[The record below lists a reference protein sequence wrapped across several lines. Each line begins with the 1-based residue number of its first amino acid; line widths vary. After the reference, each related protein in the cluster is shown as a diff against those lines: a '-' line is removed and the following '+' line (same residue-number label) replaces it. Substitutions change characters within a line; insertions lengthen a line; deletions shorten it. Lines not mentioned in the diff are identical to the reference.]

1 MSRSAPWGELSL
13 RIAQSPL
20 FTTFASHL
28 AAGRGR
34 ATRLPPAAAAW
45 VFDLIAEQTGRPVV
59 VVVPH
64 ESDAFA
70 WLESLRLVAGEGVGG
85 YFATPSL
92 SPYQEAEA
100 SLTVRAQEVTALA
113 DALAGRLRALL
124 VTPRALFRRLPEAAG
139 LAPVVLRR
147 GAEIDLDELAL
158 RLTALGYRRVDL
170 VGEVGDF
177 AVRGGVFDL
186 FAAGDEEPLRL
197 DLFGSEIESLRR
209 FEIESQRSHDELREA
224 AVLPLA
230 LFPEGPEASRRLA
243 RVLAEVAGE
252 EPGRETR
259 DHLATLA
266 DGGRFPGWEN
276 LLPLLAP
283 RSLTL
288 AELLPTATWVA
299 LDPAALVAEVTH
311 HGERLAEEFAARR
324 EHQRFA
330 LEPALLEHPVAAVLA
345 LIEEAS
351 AAVVPLA
358 APGEAVDFGVL
369 STDLFHG
376 QLPRFPNEVAATR
389 ARGERLILVAPSERH
404 AALGELLEGREI
416 ELGARGVEIVSGEIE
431 RGYRLPAA
439 GVAIYGET
447 QLLPRPMARG
457 GKRGRGRFGPFLAT
471 LRDLKVGDHVVHND
485 HGIGQFVAL
494 RSVGG
499 APGPGSPGDA
509 GLAPLPASMRKL
521 AGPVAADNEVMEILY
536 AGGKRLLVPLA
547 RLDLIQKYSGI
558 EGIAPRLDQ
567 LGGSSWNKTKS
578 KVRTGMRDMAEELL
592 KLYAERQLARAPIL
606 AGSTDLERQ
615 FSAAFPFEETP
626 DQADAITVVLED
638 LGQSKPMDRLL
649 CGDVGFGKTEVA
661 MRAAFRAVDAGYQ
674 VAVLAPTTI
683 LADQHLEVFTRRF
696 EGFPVSIERLS
707 RLRVGKDLK
716 DLKTR
721 IAAGKV
727 DITLGTHRLLS
738 KDVEFHRLG
747 LVIVDEEQRFGVAQK
762 ERLKQL
768 KKNVHVLAMSATP
781 LPRTLQLSLAGVR
794 DMVVI
799 ETPPKDRM
807 AVETA
812 VLPFSAELVREAIE
826 YELQRGG
833 QVFYVYNRV
842 ESIEQMAGVLREL
855 VPGLRITIG
864 HGQLDEREL
873 YRRMHAFTAREYDV
887 LLATT
892 IIENGID
899 IPTVNTMII
908 HRADR
913 FGLAQLYQLR
923 GRVGRSRELGYCYLL
938 VPPDAPLTEEAR
950 RRLEA
955 LREFTELGAGF
966 RIAGRDLEI
975 RGAGNLLGGE
985 QSGHIA
991 ELGIETYLKMLEETV
1006 RDLKG
1011 ESVEEGP
1018 SVALDLPLAMTI
1030 PKDYIADENLRME
1043 IYRKLATAELP
1054 RQELLEE
1061 LTDRFGRPPKSVLA
1075 LLDLVD
1081 LKRAAEALRVQAIS
1095 ATGGQLIFRLRRDA
1109 RIDVDRLIRY
1119 VSTRAG
1125 AAFSPTGVLSLELPA
1140 GQSVIDA
1147 ARAVLAELAA

>member
-1 MSRSAPWGELSL
+1 MSRSAPWGDLSL
-13 RIAQSPL
+13 RIAQSSL
-20 FTTFASHL
+20 FATFASHL

-45 VFDLIAEQTGRPVV
+45 VFDLIAERTGRPVV

-70 WLESLRLVAGEGVGG
+70 WMESLRLVAGEGVSG

-139 LAPVVLRR
+139 LTPVVLRR
-147 GAEIDLDELAL
+147 GAEIDLEELAH

-186 FAAGDEEPLRL
+186 FAAGDDEPLRL

-209 FEIESQRSHDELREA
+209 FEVESQRSHDELREA

-230 LFPEGPEASRRLA
+230 LFPEGAEASRRLA
-243 RVLAEVAGE
+243 SLLADLAGE
-252 EPGRETR
+252 DPGRETR

-288 AELLPTATWVA
+288 AELLPAATWVA
-299 LDPAALVAEVTH
+299 LDPAALVAEVRH
-311 HGERLAEEFAARR
+311 HGQRLTEEFAARR

-330 LEPALLEHPVAAVLA
+330 LEPALLEHPVEKVLAMIENAPGAVL
-345 LIEEAS
+345 
-351 AAVVPLA
+351 PLA

-369 STDLFHG
+369 TTDLFHG
-376 QLPRFPNEVAATR
+376 QLQRFPNEVAATR
-389 ARGERLILVAPSERH
+389 ARGERLLLVAPAERH
-404 AALGELLEGREI
+404 AALAELLEGREI
-416 ELGARGVEIVSGEIE
+416 ELGGRGVEIVNGELE

-447 QLLPRPMARG
+447 QLLPRPVARAG
-457 GKRGRGRFGPFLAT
+457 RRGRGRFGPFLAT

-499 APGPGSPGDA
+499 SPVPGGEA
-509 GLAPLPASMRKL
+509 GLVPLPASMRQL
-521 AGPVAADNEVMEILY
+521 AGPSTADNEVMEILY

-578 KVRTGMRDMAEELL
+578 KVRSGMRDMAAELL

-615 FSAAFPFEETP
+615 FSAAFPFDETP
-626 DQADAITVVLED
+626 DQAEAIATVLED

-696 EGFPVSIERLS
+696 EGFPVAIERLS

-716 DLKTR
+716 DLKSR

-727 DITLGTHRLLS
+727 DIALGTHRLLS
-738 KDVEFHRLG
+738 KDIEFHRLG

-842 ESIEQMAGVLREL
+842 ESIEEMAGVLREL

-899 IPTVNTMII
+899 IPTVNTMLI

-1030 PKDYIADENLRME
+1030 PKEYIADENLRME

-1095 ATGGQLIFRLRRDA
+1095 ASGGQLTFRLRRDA

-1125 AAFSPTGVLSLELPA
+1125 AAFSPTGVLSLDLPA

>member
-1 MSRSAPWGELSL
+1 MSRPAPWGDLSL
-13 RIAQSPL
+13 RIAASPP
-20 FTTFASHL
+20 FAALASSF

-45 VFDLIAEQTGRPVV
+45 VFDLLAERHGRPLV

-70 WLESLRLVAGEGVGG
+70 WLESLRLVAGGEVGG

-92 SPYQEAEA
+92 SPYQETEA
-100 SLTVRAQEVTALA
+100 SLTVQAQEVTALS
-113 DALAGRLRALL
+113 DILAGRSRALL

-139 LAPVVLRR
+139 LTPIRIRR
-147 GAEIDLDELAL
+147 GDEVDLEALAL

-197 DLFGSEIESLRR
+197 DLFGNEIESLRR
-209 FEIESQRSHDELREA
+209 FEVESQRSHDELREA

-230 LFPEGPEASRRLA
+230 LFPEGADAARRVADVLA
-243 RVLAEVAGE
+243 RTAASGAGE
-252 EPGRETR
+252 ELGRETR
-259 DHLATLA
+259 EHIAALAA
-266 DGGRFPGWEN
+266 GGRFPGWEN
-276 LLPLLAP
+276 LLPLLAA

-288 AELLPTATWVA
+288 AELLPDALWVA
-299 LDPAALVAEVTH
+299 LDPEALAAEAKH
-311 HGERLAEEFAARR
+311 HAARLAEEYAARR
-324 EHQRFA
+324 EHRRFA
-330 LEPALLEHPVAAVLA
+330 LEPELLEHPVETVLALVAGAAAAVL
-345 LIEEAS
+345 
-351 AAVVPLA
+351 PLA
-358 APGEAVDFGVL
+358 APVEAVDFGVA

-376 QLPRFPNEVAATR
+376 QLPRFPNEVAAAR
-389 ARGERLILVAPSERH
+389 SRGERLLLVAPSERH
-404 AALGELLEGREI
+404 AALAELLEGRDVAV
-416 ELGARGVEIVSGEIE
+416 GAGGVEIVAGEIE

-447 QLLPRPMARG
+447 QLLARPISRG
-457 GKRGRGRFGPFLAT
+457 GKRGKGGRFGPFLST

-494 RSVGG
+494 RAVGG
-499 APGPGSPGDA
+499 LGEAA
-509 GLAPLPASMRKL
+509 ALALPASLRPL
-521 AGPVAADNEVMEILY
+521 AGPAAAENEVMEILY

-578 KVRTGMRDMAEELL
+578 KVRSGLRDMAEELL
-592 KLYAERQLARAPIL
+592 KLYAQRQLARAPIL

-615 FSAAFPFEETP
+615 FAAAFPYEETP
-626 DQADAITVVLED
+626 DQADAIAIVLED

-683 LADQHLEVFTRRF
+683 LADQHLEVFGRRF

-716 DLKTR
+716 DLKER

-727 DITLGTHRLLS
+727 DIALGTHRLLS
-738 KDVEFHRLG
+738 KDIQFDRLG

-807 AVETA
+807 AIETA
-812 VLPFSAELVREAIE
+812 VLPFSEELVREAIE
-826 YELQRGG
+826 YELDRGG

-855 VPGLRITIG
+855 VPGLRITVG
-864 HGQLDEREL
+864 HGQLPEREL

-899 IPTVNTMII
+899 IPTVNTMIV

-938 VPPDAPLTEEAR
+938 VPPDAPLTDEAR

-975 RGAGNLLGGE
+975 RGAGNLLGAE

-1006 RDLKG
+1006 RELKG
-1011 ESVEEGP
+1011 ETVEEGP

-1030 PKDYIADENLRME
+1030 PRDYVADENLRME
-1043 IYRKLATAELP
+1043 VYRKLATADLP
-1054 RQELLEE
+1054 REELLAE
-1061 LTDRFGRPPKSVLA
+1061 LTDRFGRPPKAVLA

-1095 ATGGQLIFRLRRDA
+1095 ASGGQLVFRLRRDA

-1119 VSTRAG
+1119 VSTRTG
-1125 AAFSPTGVLSLELPA
+1125 AAFSPTGVLTLEMPA